1 MISAE
6 HIYNRV
12 ADALPAARIETV
24 LNPGPAAQ
32 HSILVA
38 AEDAV
43 AVAHFLRDDDELRL
57 DYCSNVSGVDWPES
71 PAAGKGGDGD
81 PPPAAYIEVVYHLY
95 SVHHRHGPVVLRM
108 RTANRTDWV
117 TLPSLTPVWRS
128 AEFQEREVYDLYGVK
143 FSGHPDLRRLLM
155 WDDFEGHP
163 MRRDFV
169 EPPDED
175 GREPFTP
182 ATVKAERKAPQ

>member
-6 HIYNRV
+6 HIHNRITE
-12 ADALPAARIETV
+12 ALPQARIETL

-38 AEDAV
+38 ADDAV
-43 AVAHFLRDDDELRL
+43 AVARFLRDDEELRL
-57 DYCSNVSGVDWPES
+57 DYCSNVSGVDWPDGPVTGTDDNPS
-71 PAAGKGGDGD
+71 SAGCL
-81 PPPAAYIEVVYHLY
+81 EVVYHLY
-95 SVHHRHGPVVLRM
+95 SVHHRHGPVVLRL
-108 RTANRTDWV
+108 RTDNRSDAV

-128 AEFQEREVYDLYGVK
+128 AELQEREVYDLYGVH
-143 FSGHPDLRRLLM
+143 FDGHPDLRRLLM
-155 WDDFEGHP
+155 WEGFEGQP